1 MIDKEK
7 HIFTLK
13 QLVNDEVNHI
23 EKIVCYLDELRNMSS
38 FVLKGI
44 YSTIY
49 EFYIKDQLDNAEV
62 LFKALCIYDIENA
75 DYVKGYAIV
84 NHLKKNY
91 KRAYD
96 LYRASLIFDKE
107 EDYGAFFFMAQ
118 CQLSLNNRE
127 RGLSCLKILIN
138 KSNSKL
144 IRELATHNINLLEK
158 PPPIIEKELKIN
170 TT

>member
-1 MIDKEK
+1 MSDKEK

-23 EKIVCYLDELRNMSS
+23 DRIVCYLDELRNTSS
-38 FVLKGI
+38 CVLKGI
-44 YSTIY
+44 YSTVY

-75 DYVKGYAIV
+75 DFVKGYAIV

-91 KRAYD
+91 QRAYD
-96 LYRASLIFDKE
+96 LYRVSLIFDKE
-107 EDYGAFFFMAQ
+107 DDYRTFFFMAQ

-127 RGLSCLKILIN
+127 MGLSCLKIIIN
-138 KSNSKL
+138 KSNSKV
-144 IRELATHNINLLEK
+144 IRELATHYITLLERS
-158 PPPIIEKELKIN
+158 PPSLK
-170 TT
+170 